1 MDDHSHSEVET
12 LLESAVKVPVE
23 EAPFSEL
30 NYTLCYPKMASH
42 LDLAHAKQ
50 ELVKP

>member
-1 MDDHSHSEVET
+1 MDDHSHSEVAT

-30 NYTLCYPKMASH
+30 NYTLCYPKNG
-42 LDLAHAKQ
+42 
-50 ELVKP
+50 KPPRPCPC